1 MKASDV
7 ARGFFLTSSM
17 FSIGL
22 REVPALLFSRRAR
35 RAVRGL
41 VILRRAYEY
50 VVEMAALEG
59 VQPAPRPYYEAYV
72 DALTILGARASSVA
86 KAL

>member
-1 MKASDV
+1 MKANGLV
-7 ARGFFLTSSM
+7 GGFALTGGV

-35 RAVRGL
+35 RAVRGV
-41 VILRRAYEY
+41 VILRRVYEY
-50 VVEMAALEG
+50 VVVMAALEG
-59 VQPAPRPYYEAYV
+59 VQPTARPYYDAYV
-72 DALTILGARASSVA
+72 DALTILSARATSVA